1 MFYNKVNSDDL
12 IELFKNNDIKV
23 LERLPYAK
31 LLCPISFD
39 NKILK
44 DKMGNIKVAAN
55 NNIHFKM
62 VNNDIG
68 TYFLAYTSYEKN
80 SDPDEMIVMNLHDYY
95 QLFCMDGCKALGIVI
110 NLNSDNIL
118 LDKEMVIKLGYR
130 QVDKAVNYFEPE
142 IYPSNIIEKIEEY
155 AIKHR
160 DLKECYFKNYLKD
173 DKIAFALI
181 IKGINPNKIIRELNT
196 MIKPLV
202 KNMDISIVVKNE
214 ENEDACIKNLIGK

>member
-1 MFYNKVNSDDL
+1 MEK
-12 IELFKNNDIKV
+12 
-23 LERLPYAK
+23 P
-31 LLCPISFD
+31 
-39 NKILK
+39 
-44 DKMGNIKVAAN
+44 
-55 NNIHFKM
+55 NNIVKIPTSIKDFFRYWFM
-62 VNNDIG
+62 
-68 TYFLAYTSYEKN
+68 FLEPFHNLTNRELDVITAIVRNRYELSK
-80 SDPDEMIVMNLHDYY
+80 VV
-95 QLFCMDGCKALGIVI
+95 K
-110 NLNSDNIL
+110 DNIL

-155 AIKHR
+155 ARKHR

>member
-62 VNNDIG
+62 VNNDNG
-68 TYFLAYTSYEKN
+68 AYFLAYTSY
-80 SDPDEMIVMNLHDYY
+80 
-95 QLFCMDGCKALGIVI
+95 
-110 NLNSDNIL
+110 
-118 LDKEMVIKLGYR
+118 
-130 QVDKAVNYFEPE
+130 
-142 IYPSNIIEKIEEY
+142 
-155 AIKHR
+155 
-160 DLKECYFKNYLKD
+160 
-173 DKIAFALI
+173 
-181 IKGINPNKIIRELNT
+181 
-196 MIKPLV
+196 
-202 KNMDISIVVKNE
+202 
-214 ENEDACIKNLIGK
+214 